1 MVDPDDLRIS
11 DETLLRRFTA
21 GDAVAFDR
29 LVRRHQSA
37 VYRFARAVL
46 PDGADAVEVLRDTFQ
61 AARRGAARFRDEPSA
76 RPWLLALA
84 RNAAERRHPRPGREI
99 DATPLRD
106 LARAAGWNSPNGGSP
121 PLDTRSLEAAL
132 AALAPEDREILVLR
146 EREKLGP
153 GEAARVTGLTEAA
166 VRTRL
171 HRARL
176 RLLAKLHEGGG
187 ADGG

>member
-21 GDAVAFDR
+21 GDAAAFDR
-29 LVRRHQSA
+29 LVTRHQSA

-46 PDGADAVEVLRDTFQ
+46 PDGADAEEVLRDTFQ

-76 RPWLLALA
+76 RPWLLTLA
-84 RNAAERRHPRPGREI
+84 RNAAERRHPRPGKEP

-106 LARAAGWNSPNGGSP
+106 LARAAGWHSSDSGSP
-121 PLDTRSLEAAL
+121 PADARSLREAL
-132 AALAPEDREILVLR
+132 AALAPEDREVLVLR

-153 GEAARVTGLTEAA
+153 GEAARVTGLSEAA

-176 RLLAKLHEGGG
+176 RLLARLRQGG

>member
-21 GDAVAFDR
+21 GDATAFDR

-37 VYRFARAVL
+37 VYRFARAVV
-46 PDGADAVEVLRDTFQ
+46 PDGADPEAVLRDAFQ
-61 AARRGAARFRDEPSA
+61 AARRGAVRFRDEPSA
-76 RPWLLALA
+76 RPWLLTLA
-84 RNAAERRHPRPGREI
+84 RNAAERLHPKACREA
-99 DATPLRD
+99 DPTPLRE
-106 LARAAGWNSPNGGSP
+106 LARAAGWNGRSGNGLP
-121 PLDTRSLEAAL
+121 ADAQSLEAAL
-132 AALAPEDREILVLR
+132 SALAPEDREILVLR

-153 GEAARVTGLTEAA
+153 DEAARVTGLTEAA
-166 VRTRL
+166 IRTRL

-176 RLLAKLHEGGG
+176 RLLAKLAEGG